1 VFDVERTVFDG
12 NPTGPRHAENVFLM
26 RNQIGF

>member
-1 VFDVERTVFDG
+1 VFDG